1 MSWYRPTLLW
11 IYTQL
16 LHYIFYMNT
25 QMYPPVVFSGL
36 AWWTRRLRGRD
47 GKWGS
52 QCVCSPLGSSQWES
66 TTCGIVSL
74 SAIGPQPGP
83 RPRLH
88 NAWFAGN
95 GPKNLASTR
104 PFPQERLAESSVG
117 GIFMTIAGRRS
128 ETLQVICQIFLW
140 EFLFIWENI
149 SVFLWIFW
157 IWMSRRDTFRCRWQV
172 TVIVHSTFWE
182 SASHGKFSST
192 EIKVS

>member
-1 MSWYRPTLLW
+1 MDIGLLFYEYLRSCYVKYFIW
-11 IYTQL
+11 IPKFIHRL
-16 LHYIFYMNT
+16 FFRSG
-25 QMYPPVVFSGL
+25 VVDKTGVRSH
-36 AWWTRRLRGRD
+36 RRD

-74 SAIGPQPGP
+74 SAIGPRPGP

-104 PFPQERLAESSVG
+104 PFPQERLEESSVG

-128 ETLQVICQIFLW
+128 GVTETLQVICQIFLW

-182 SASHGKFSST
+182 SASHGKSSAT
-192 EIKVS
+192 

>member
-1 MSWYRPTLLW
+1 MNIYAVVTLNIL
-11 IYTQL
+11 YE
-16 LHYIFYMNT
+16 
-25 QMYPPVVFSGL
+25 YPNLFTVVFFRSGVV
-36 AWWTRRLRGRD
+36 AKTVVQSHRRD

-74 SAIGPQPGP
+74 SAIGPRPGP

-104 PFPQERLAESSVG
+104 PFPQERLKESSVG

-128 ETLQVICQIFLW
+128 GVTETLQVICQIFLW

-182 SASHGKFSST
+182 SASHGKFSAT